1 MPTQKDYERNTYR
14 RQQNQCPVHETKLVT
29 TYYDDLDLLVSK
41 CRDEQCIEGHGMIEN
56 FKMKKDKKRQA
67 WEKKNARKVVQDEV
81 KQIESEN
88 METTRS

>member
-1 MPTQKDYERNTYR
+1 
-14 RQQNQCPVHETKLVT
+14 
-29 TYYDDLDLLVSK
+29 
-41 CRDEQCIEGHGMIEN
+41 MIEN